1 MTGEDNTFPKAVRC
15 MPKRIQLFLC
25 PHAEKKKETNFYDE
39 AESMDCI
46 DGTVPAVVRL

>member
-1 MTGEDNTFPKAVRC
+1 MTGEDNTFSQSSSLYAKAHTA
-15 MPKRIQLFLC
+15 FLC